1 MTKGKRVNREERKI
15 DSWTIEKL
23 PHRDTCKVYV
33 GHKKDCIFL
42 IKIGLMALAS
52 TTLIML
58 QSDLGTVLLLVS
70 HYQLFIIQPS

>member
-1 MTKGKRVNREERKI
+1 MTKGKHVNREETKI
-15 DSWTIEKL
+15 DDWAIEKL
-23 PHRDTCKVYV
+23 PRRDTCKVYV
-33 GHKKDCIFL
+33 GQKKDCIFL

-58 QSDLGTVLLLVS
+58 QSDLGTIFVLVS